1 MTEGVHY
8 TSERFSPEGID
19 AKPPSRKRRPAH
31 RKPINGAPW
40 LSGCIKDE
48 RGRAVPNLANLLVAL
63 RAAPEL
69 AGAFAYDEML
79 RATIRMKEL
88 PVALGGQSANS
99 DPLPRPVRDT
109 DVSQLQEWLQHK
121 GMPKIGKD
129 QTHQAVDQ
137 RAQECAF
144 HPVREYPEG
153 LRWDKKF
160 RLNHWLADYLG
171 AERSPYATG
180 IGRMFFIAMVARVF
194 QPGCKADYMLVLEGE
209 QGIGKS
215 LDCRI
220 FAGDWFSDS
229 LPDLHHKD
237 VSEHVRGKW
246 LIEIAELAAMGRAET
261 ETLKAFISRET
272 ERFRPAYGRKE
283 SHEPRQCVFVGT
295 TNKTV
300 YLKDE
305 TGARRFWPVKV
316 GFVDAVAL
324 ARDRD
329 QLFAEAVAAYRA
341 GAQRWPDAKFE
352 REHIKPEQKARYEA
366 DPWEQVILDFAE
378 GHSQVRILDIA
389 RQALLIETNKIGT
402 ADQRRISGVLTS
414 HGWQPGRRDERGR
427 PYVRPSTA
435 T

>member
-8 TSERFSPEGID
+8 TSERFSPAAAD
-19 AKPPSRKRRPAH
+19 ATRKRRSAD

-40 LSGCIKDE
+40 LSGCIRDN

-69 AGAFAYDEML
+69 AGAFAYDAML
-79 RATIRMKEL
+79 RATILTKEL
-88 PVALGGQSANS
+88 PVAPCGESANS
-99 DPLPRPVRDT
+99 DPLPRPIRDT

-144 HPVREYPEG
+144 HPVRDYLEQ
-153 LRWDKKF
+153 LRWDRKMQ
-160 RLNHWLADYLG
+160 LNHWLADYLG

-180 IGRMFFIAMVARVF
+180 IGRMFLIAMVARVF
-194 QPGCKADYMLVLEGE
+194 QPGCKADYMFVLEGP
-209 QGIGKS
+209 QGVGKS
-215 LDCRI
+215 LACRI
-220 FAGDWFSDS
+220 LAGDWFSDS

-261 ETLKAFISRET
+261 ETLKAFVSRET

-283 SHEPRQCVFVGT
+283 SHEPRQCVFIGT
-295 TNKTV
+295 TNKLV

-316 GFVDAVAL
+316 GLIDTAAL

-329 QLFAEAVAAYRA
+329 QLFRRGLRRLSRKGAMVAR
-341 GAQRWPDAKFE
+341 R
-352 REHIKPEQKARYEA
+352 
-366 DPWEQVILDFAE
+366 QV
-378 GHSQVRILDIA
+378 
-389 RQALLIETNKIGT
+389 
-402 ADQRRISGVLTS
+402 
-414 HGWQPGRRDERGR
+414 
-427 PYVRPSTA
+427 
-435 T
+435 